1 MIFVKTSVTIVMIIV
16 AALVS
21 FVLAT
26 TLTTKDDFNDTVL
39 FSWIISS
46 IGFGICFTALLFRN
60 GVIHI

>member
-26 TLTTKDDFNDTVL
+26 TLTTKDDFNETVL
-39 FSWIISS
+39 FSWLISS
-46 IGFGICFTALLFRN
+46 IGFGICLTALLFQN
-60 GVIHI
+60 GVI